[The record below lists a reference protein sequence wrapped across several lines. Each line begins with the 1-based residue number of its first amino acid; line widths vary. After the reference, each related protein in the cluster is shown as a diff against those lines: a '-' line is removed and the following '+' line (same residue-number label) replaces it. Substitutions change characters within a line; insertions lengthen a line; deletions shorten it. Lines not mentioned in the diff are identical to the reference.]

1 MQINLNFG
9 FISKV
14 CLFQR
19 MNFILKNSRI
29 TQDIVGK
36 TNEFPKYTT
45 QIMNLA
51 NQNAQGTR
59 PKVVGQMS
67 ELIEECPKGTYEQ
80 WVKWYSDRMPQAV
93 DDATEKVYGM
103 VQNLAA
109 AIKLV
114 DKSLVRKWVND
125 LVLTKTFAG
134 FCFQE
139 SILKVIAERRWV
151 KYRRATPEEES
162 RFIDGYIGD
171 IPVSIKPVTYK
182 TKNMLHEN
190 IDVKL
195 IYYEKLK
202 DGIRVEYN
210 F

>member
-1 MQINLNFG
+1 MELI
-9 FISKV
+9 I
-14 CLFQR
+14 
-19 MNFILKNSRI
+19 KNSRV
-29 TQDIVGK
+29 TADVVGK
-36 TNEFPKYTT
+36 TPEFPKYTT

-59 PKVVGQMS
+59 PNVVGQMS
-67 ELIEECPKGTYEQ
+67 ELIEECPKGNYEQ
-80 WVKWYSDRMPQAV
+80 WVKWYSEKMPKAV
-93 DDATEKVYGM
+93 DDATERVFEM
-103 VQNLAA
+103 VQNLKSAMEM
-109 AIKLV
+109 IDKL
-114 DKSLVRKWVND
+114 LVRKWVED
-125 LVLTKTFAG
+125 LVLTKTFTG

-139 SILKVIAERRWV
+139 SILKTIAERRWV

-162 RFIDGYIGD
+162 QNIDGYIGD

-195 IYYEKLK
+195 IFYEKLK
-202 DGIRVEYN
+202 DGIKVEYN

>member
-1 MQINLNFG
+1 ME
-9 FISKV
+9 FI
-14 CLFQR
+14 
-19 MNFILKNSRI
+19 IKNSRV
-29 TQDIVGK
+29 TADIVGK
-36 TNEFPKYTT
+36 TSEFPKYTT

-59 PKVVGQMS
+59 PNVVGQMS
-67 ELIEECPKGTYEQ
+67 ELIEECPKGNYEQ
-80 WVKWYSDRMPQAV
+80 WVKWYSEKMPKAV
-93 DDATEKVYGM
+93 DDATERVFGM
-103 VQNLAA
+103 VQNLKSAMGL
-109 AIKLV
+109 I
-114 DKSLVRKWVND
+114 DKSLVRKWVED
-125 LVLTKTFAG
+125 LVLTKTFTG

-139 SILKVIAERRWV
+139 SILKTIAERKWV

-162 RFIDGYIGD
+162 QFIDGYIGD
-171 IPVSIKPVTYK
+171 VPVSIKPATYK

-190 IDVKL
+190 INVKL

>member
-1 MQINLNFG
+1 MKF
-9 FISKV
+9 V
-14 CLFQR
+14 
-19 MNFILKNSRI
+19 LKNSQVVQNV
-29 TQDIVGK
+29 TGK
-36 TNEFPKYTT
+36 QIGFPKYTT

-67 ELIEECPKGTYEQ
+67 ELIEQYPKGTYEN
-80 WVKWYSDRMPQAV
+80 WVKWYSERRPKAIDE
-93 DDATEKVYGM
+93 ATEKVYEM
-103 VQNLAA
+103 VRNLAS
-109 AIKLV
+109 AITV
-114 DKSLVRKWVND
+114 IDKPLVRKWVED
-125 LVLTKTFAG
+125 LVLTKTFVG

-139 SILKVIAERRWV
+139 SILKAISERKGV
-151 KYRRATPEEES
+151 KYRRSTPEEES
-162 RFIDGYIGD
+162 RFIDGYIGEV
-171 IPVSIKPVTYK
+171 PVSIKPVTYK

-202 DGIRVEYN
+202 DGIRVEYD